1 MTDLRRHKR
10 KPLAVEFRCR
20 DESGAGTLQFGSG
33 DLSAG
38 GAFLR
43 SDLLLEQGERLW
55 LELELPGRE
64 RPVRAEA
71 RVAWVRRFPSSGQEG
86 GMGIEFL
93 GMTDEDR
100 RAVESF
106 VEGA

>member
-1 MTDLRRHKR
+1 MSELRHHKR
-10 KPLAVEFRCR
+10 KPVDVEFSCR
-20 DESGAGTLQFGSG
+20 DEAGLGQLQFGSG
-33 DLSAG
+33 DVSAG

-55 LELELPGRE
+55 LEFALPGRE
-64 RPVRAEA
+64 SPVRAEA
-71 RVAWVRRFPSSGQEG
+71 RVAWVRRFPGEGQEG

-100 RAVESF
+100 RALAEF
-106 VEGA
+106 TEG

>member
-1 MTDLRRHKR
+1 MSELRRHKR
-10 KPLAVEFRCR
+10 KPIDVEIRCR
-20 DESGAGTLQFGSG
+20 DESGLGQLTFGSG

-43 SDLLLEQGERLW
+43 SELLLEQGERLW
-55 LELELPGRE
+55 LEFALPGRE

-71 RVAWVRRFPSSGQEG
+71 RVAWVRRFPASGQEG

-93 GMTDEDR
+93 GMTEDDR
-100 RAVESF
+100 RALGLFTEVS
-106 VEGA
+106 